1 MRVVAGRHRGRR
13 LATPSGPDVRPT
25 SERVREALF
34 DVLAHNP
41 YGPGG
46 ATLPRGAAVVDAFAG
61 SGALGFEALSRGATH
76 VTFIDDDAEALRF
89 LRRNA
94 HTLDDEEAVTILS
107 RDATLP
113 GPAPSPCAL
122 AFLDPP
128 YRSGLAGPALAEL
141 AKMGWLTGGALRHR
155 ARRQGALRPTRR
167 LRGRRRPPLRR
178 HPRRLFAVGQI
189 NDEAGI

>member
-107 RDATLP
+107 RDATLL

-141 AKMGWLTGGALRHR
+141 AKMGWLTGGALSVIELA
-155 ARRQGALRPTRR
+155 AREPFDPPAGFEAVDDRRYGDTRVVFLTWSR
-167 LRGRRRPPLRR
+167 
-178 HPRRLFAVGQI
+178 
-189 NDEAGI
+189 E